1 MKLKN
6 AVTITVF
13 AFTLFLLVL
22 IWPLNSIELFNKRV
36 NWEGLNLASV
46 TNDKVRIDPKFKEG
60 LDFRGGKK
68 HTFEADL
75 AGVEEGKREAY
86 SKTITQK
93 FASRLETYGYKD
105 FRLKWQVEDTKLK
118 VTLFISELTEFD
130 SQVIPLLASKGEI
143 IFWSQDPDYKADETK
158 EDSFNLF
165 QGMKQVD
172 LNASDID
179 SMVSLISDKTGTVET
194 KDDESIL
201 KSAHGLKVRFKEESA
216 TKMLLVASSETTRG
230 TMMVIDGAPVAY
242 RYLSN
247 PNTVDTTNNLMYLN
261 SFYSDNFFI
270 NDAIVNIF
278 ESGELDQE
286 LTLQS
291 LETVGP
297 MLGENYERNVKLALV
312 VALAL
317 LSTLLIYRYNWL
329 GLYQTIVNFVFIIWT
344 LSLLKVTGTQL
355 TLPLVLGATL
365 SVLLMMLLQVDL
377 VTRLKRHELKHIK
390 KFEEEIKSIVPKYRN
405 LLIVVLGMTVLLT
418 KVVSLVE
425 INHLALGLGVGVVIN
440 LLTTYISIFFIL
452 PRFYILQSSY
462 ASYKKS

>member
-1 MKLKN
+1 
-6 AVTITVF
+6 
-13 AFTLFLLVL
+13 
-22 IWPLNSIELFNKRV
+22 
-36 NWEGLNLASV
+36 
-46 TNDKVRIDPKFKEG
+46 
-60 LDFRGGKK
+60 
-68 HTFEADL
+68 
-75 AGVEEGKREAY
+75 
-86 SKTITQK
+86 
-93 FASRLETYGYKD
+93 
-105 FRLKWQVEDTKLK
+105 LKWQVEDTKLK

-247 PNTVDTTNNLMYLN
+247 PNTVDTTNNLMYIN